1 MPRRDDIQTLIDLY
15 HRRLQKLREQA
26 VLKGSEIPSPWGEG

>member
-1 MPRRDDIQTLIDLY
+1 MPRREDIQKLLGLY
-15 HRRLQKLREQA
+15 TRRLQKLREQA